1 MNRNKKTIK
10 LTESELHNIIK
21 ESVNHILNENL
32 YGMNRLQG
40 KELYD
45 RIDEYLS
52 KIGDA
57 EVCRFYCTD
66 SIINIAM
73 NQALGDEGKSKI
85 FNIMGNLGYK
95 CVNAGGNG
103 EYIMFD
109 FKSDL

>member
-1 MNRNKKTIK
+1 MTKKLIK
-10 LTESELHNIIK
+10 LTESDLHRIIK
-21 ESVNHILNENL
+21 ESVKKVLKENL

-52 KIGDA
+52 EIGDV

-73 NQALGDEGKSKI
+73 NQALGREGQSKI
-85 FNIMGNLGYK
+85 FNIMRNLGYK

-103 EYIMFD
+103 KYIMFD
-109 FKSDL
+109 FEFDLQ